1 MANYPTGSCLCG
13 AVKYTLHSKPQMALN
28 CHCNT
33 CKKIT
38 GAAFESVFLVDETGF
53 QIYEGEEF
61 LTCYEINRKARKHFC
76 SRCGTPLYNRHRL
89 APGKVI
95 VHLGSL
101 DDPTGVTPSVN
112 LHAAGMLPWVPSLGE
127 MQTFDKGF
135 QR

>member
-13 AVKYTLHSKPQMALN
+13 AIKYTLHSEPQMALN

-38 GAAFESVFLVDETGF
+38 GAAFESVFLVDAAGF
-53 QIYEGEEF
+53 EISAGEEL
-61 LTCYEINRKARKHFC
+61 LTCYEISRKAQKHFC

-101 DDPTGVTPSVN
+101 DEPTGVTPSVN
-112 LHAAGMLPWVPSLGE
+112 LHTAGMLAWVPGMASLR
-127 MQTFDKGF
+127 TFKEGF
-135 QR
+135 TR